1 MEGLMEKSFRVK
13 VVGAVTGILNGQK
26 GDCQNT
32 AINCEIIRKL
42 HSDSKKFHIKV
53 NNLKN
58 VPIYY

>member
-1 MEGLMEKSFRVK
+1 MEKSFRVK

-32 AINCEIIRKL
+32 AINCEIIRTL

>member
-1 MEGLMEKSFRVK
+1 MEKSFRVK
-13 VVGAVTGILNGQK
+13 VVGSVTGILNGQK

-32 AINCEIIRKL
+32 AINYEIIRKL